1 MFKDRLKQAMQDLGL
16 NQVQVCAMIGKS
28 KASVSQYLSGKQVPS
43 EDVQATIAMSLG
55 LAKGYFTQV
64 EEIPPIKAV
73 EPVARRTGSI
83 KRLTVEQAAKLLGVD
98 KMTVSKGLRQ
108 GVFPW
113 GYGIKTT
120 DKSWTYIINAESFAR
135 IEGVQI

>member
-43 EDVQATIAMSLG
+43 EDVQATIAMALG
-55 LAKGYFTQV
+55 LTKGYFTQA
-64 EEIPPIKAV
+64 EEISPIKAV

>member
-16 NQVQVCAMIGKS
+16 NQVQVCTMIGKS

-55 LAKGYFTQV
+55 LTKGYFTQV
-64 EEIPPIKAV
+64 KEIPPIKAV

>member
-43 EDVQATIAMSLG
+43 EDVQTTIAISLG
-55 LAKGYFTQV
+55 LTKDYFTQ

-73 EPVARRTGSI
+73 ESVARRTGSI

>member
-43 EDVQATIAMSLG
+43 EDVQATIAISLG
-55 LAKGYFTQV
+55 LTKDYFTQ

-73 EPVARRTGSI
+73 EPVARRMGSI

>member
-43 EDVQATIAMSLG
+43 EDVQATIEISLG
-55 LAKGYFTQV
+55 LTKDYFTQ

-73 EPVARRTGSI
+73 EPVARRMGSI

>member
-55 LAKGYFTQV
+55 LTKGYFTQV

-98 KMTVSKGLRQ
+98 NMTVSKGLRQ
-108 GVFPW
+108 GDFPW

>member
-1 MFKDRLKQAMQDLGL
+1 MFKDRLKQAMHDLGL

-55 LAKGYFTQV
+55 LTKDYFTQA

-73 EPVARRTGSI
+73 EPVARRMGSI